1 MRKVF
6 DITVAEIGQL
16 SRYDGVYAIEV
27 LKQQP
32 RSPALL
38 DAVLNLITDTDLM
51 QQADNDAEDGS
62 ATEIMS
68 HDALL
73 YSDTEHNR
81 LALAQLKDLLLPY
94 SPTEPGGMLAG
105 ASYVVSKRDNQLD
118 ACELLDTAGAT
129 KNRSP

>member
-27 LKQQP
+27 LKQHQD
-32 RSPALL
+32 RLRCL
-38 DAVLNLITDTDLM
+38 DAVLNLITDTDSM
-51 QQADNDAEDGS
+51 QQEDNDAEDGS

-94 SPTEPGGMLAG
+94 SPLSPAE
-105 ASYVVSKRDNQLD
+105 
-118 ACELLDTAGAT
+118 CLLRKPLSANVTI
-129 KNRSP
+129 NYP

>member
-16 SRYDGVYAIEV
+16 SQYDGVYAIEV
-27 LKQQP
+27 LKQHQD
-32 RSPALL
+32 RLRCL
-38 DAVLNLITDTDLM
+38 DVVLDLITDTDSM
-51 QQADNDAEDGS
+51 QQTDNDAEDGS

-68 HDALL
+68 
-73 YSDTEHNR
+73 TMPCCTVTQNNR

-105 ASYVVSKRDNQLD
+105 AAMLSANVTINWMPVS
-118 ACELLDTAGAT
+118 C
-129 KNRSP
+129 